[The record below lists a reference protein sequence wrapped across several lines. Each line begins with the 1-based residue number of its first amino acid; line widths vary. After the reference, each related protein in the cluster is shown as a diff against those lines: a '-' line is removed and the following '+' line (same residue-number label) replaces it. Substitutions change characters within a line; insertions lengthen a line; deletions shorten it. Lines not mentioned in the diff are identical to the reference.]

1 MRRLK
6 PLLLAVT
13 VLCAIAGTAPAA
25 SADNPPVQSSVN
37 PSIAG
42 QSVTFTVAPPAGVS
56 SVTFDIDYVSGGETP
71 DTVSQAVPVTPAG
84 VATFAKTFTTTG
96 SHLVQAY
103 WWNTNGN
110 GTSWTPNLIQ
120 TVTAPPTDATMT
132 RMTVTPVSSVLGTDV
147 TATATVTD
155 LAEPSAIPAGDV
167 TFESDDASIG
177 DSQLDPAG
185 HASIDLGNLDIGTH
199 SVRAIYAGQA
209 ATNTA
214 MGWAASTSAPS
225 TVTVTA
231 VPDPT
236 EMTLSTSANP
246 VTAGQALTLVSQ
258 VTDDST
264 SSRVP
269 KGSVVFVDDGRALAT
284 APVTSLGFARAKV
297 KLSGQGDHL
306 VVAEY
311 KPSGAWTPSSSGQFD
326 VLVLRANKIS
336 APKACT
342 SRLKAIPL
350 HIVRGSHVSWVAYKI
365 DGRQVAVSHRGPT
378 FAVTVPVSQL
388 HGRRHTVTAVLHYAS
403 KGRNHPVK
411 SLTGHFGVC

>member
-1 MRRLK
+1 MQRVK
-6 PLLLAVT
+6 PLLLVAVI
-13 VLCAIAGTAPAA
+13 LCAIAGAAPAA
-25 SADNPPVQSSVN
+25 RADTGIIHSSVD
-37 PSIAG
+37 PSVGG
-42 QSVTFTVAPPAGVS
+42 QNVTFTLSPPAGITSVS
-56 SVTFDIDYVSGGETP
+56 FGIDYVSGGETP
-71 DTVSQAVPVTPAG
+71 DTVPYHAVPVSGG
-84 VATFAKTFTTTG
+84 VATFTHTFTTPG
-96 SHLVQAY
+96 AHLVQALY
-103 WWNTNGN
+103 GGPNPTEA
-110 GTSWTPNLIQ
+110 PNLIQ
-120 TVTAPPTDATMT
+120 TVNAPSADATVT
-132 RMTVTPVSSVLGTDV
+132 RLTVNPASSVLGTDV
-147 TATATVTD
+147 TALATVSD
-155 LAEPSAIPAGDV
+155 PGDPGAIPAGDV

-185 HASIDLGNLDIGTH
+185 HAAIDLGNLDVGTH
-199 SVRAIYAGQA
+199 SVSAIYTGQA
-209 ATNTA
+209 ATDTA
-214 MGWAASTSAPS
+214 MGWLGSTSSAA
-225 TVTVTA
+225 TATVTA

-236 EMTLSTSANP
+236 DITLSTSANP

-258 VTDDST
+258 VNDDST
-264 SSRVP
+264 SSRAP

-284 APVTSLGFARAKV
+284 AQVTSLGFARARV
-297 KLSGQGDHL
+297 KLAGQGDHL

-378 FAVTVPVSQL
+378 FAVKVPVSQL

-411 SLTGHFGVC
+411 SLTGHFGAC